1 MVVHQHRSSHGC
13 RVAVNCPAHRSTMTP
28 PQSRKVNWWLKICHA
43 SISWPCTVVMR
54 AIFHEHPYRPMSPL
68 NWHVS
73 KIFIVSEHIRYI
85 RESLSFCFVFVRVTE
100 FETNKKCFSL
110 SLSHTQ
116 CVRYWSR
123 SRSTI
128 SHCRPN
134 EITILNVS
142 RWAHGHRHASPGGSM
157 ALNTRNVP
165 KRWVRTTDKKK
176 MHSKIDGR
184 RLAPWEFVLFAT

>member
-43 SISWPCTVVMR
+43 SINWPCTVVMR

-110 SLSHTQ
+110 SHTHSASVIGRDHVQ
-116 CVRYWSR
+116 QSAIVGRTKLRYWMSVGGLTATGTHHLVDQWHWIQGTFQNGEYEPQTKKKCIQK
-123 SRSTI
+123 STVADWHPE
-128 SHCRPN
+128 SLFCSRPN
-134 EITILNVS
+134 
-142 RWAHGHRHASPGGSM
+142 
-157 ALNTRNVP
+157 
-165 KRWVRTTDKKK
+165 
-176 MHSKIDGR
+176 
-184 RLAPWEFVLFAT
+184 

>member
-43 SISWPCTVVMR
+43 SINWPCTVVMR

-73 KIFIVSEHIRYI
+73 KII

-110 SLSHTQ
+110 SISHT
-116 CVRYWSR
+116 VR
-123 SRSTI
+123 
-128 SHCRPN
+128 PLLV
-134 EITILNVS
+134 EITFNNQPLSAERNYDIECQSVGSRPPARITWWINGIEYKERSKTVS
-142 RWAHGHRHASPGGSM
+142 TNHRQKKNAFKNRRSQIGT
-157 ALNTRNVP
+157 LRVCF
-165 KRWVRTTDKKK
+165 VRDLTN
-176 MHSKIDGR
+176 
-184 RLAPWEFVLFAT
+184 